1 MIQNKYYTNKSVR
14 LINTKHVYIINI
26 AFPIKV
32 GAEETL
38 KTCN

>member
-1 MIQNKYYTNKSVR
+1 MIQNKYYPNKNVR

-26 AFPIKV
+26 AFSINSR
-32 GAEETL
+32 AEETL